1 MRHLHITTAL
11 PAVLL
16 CLPGIAHAEAAN
28 AAAAE
33 ADAAVGDSIIVTA
46 APQIRGN
53 SVVGRERLNDIA
65 STQNVID
72 ALKTVPGVSIRGT
85 SATNSDPWSYGI
97 SIRGFD
103 VNLRSSKIGQT
114 IDGMPAHNASYYLGG
129 TPAQKL
135 LINENVA
142 SIQVNQGT
150 AGVGSPSTSAL
161 GGTIAYVTR
170 DPSETPAGRFSLTA
184 GDNQLQRYAA
194 IYDFGTILPSTRAYV
209 GAVHQYGCRWVY
221 GCGDNSKSEQ
231 THFEFKMVSEPADGF
246 KMTGFFAWDWSHDD
260 PYVETTRAFLDSTD
274 AGDGSVPSI
283 LPATP
288 HTSTDPNQTYAAAMT
303 AVRQNTFAYLKLQ
316 WEPNEALHFEVN
328 PYYASQWG
336 RGYRTP
342 ANQLIA
348 VDQTGAT
355 NVRTVTGGTAAGS
368 KRYNAFYGIALNG
381 RQRAVVP
388 GLTYTDTDGTVVA
401 GGQCYAAGTAYASNG
416 AASYAGLNNANCV
429 PLQSFRNSIYGQRR
443 YGATSSARWTS
454 GSNTLEGGLWYER
467 FTRDFGRA
475 WRQVIDINS
484 GSYSAYDEYQTL
496 DFMQHFTTSTWKAH
510 LEDTLEL
517 GDLTLTAGIQKYWID
532 LDGVTDAWDAHG
544 VQGPGLK
551 TSTDAN
557 SPVLF
562 TAGAVYRFTPELQ
575 AFTSFSQNYG
585 AVGDWAL
592 EKTGTDLDTLK
603 SSVANNYDLGLRYAG
618 RTLALTATA
627 YYVRY
632 NNPISFRTA
641 DIVDVNGG
649 GGYNYA
655 AGTSG
660 SFVNAGKGV
669 ESKGIELG
677 ATWRPIRQVTLF
689 GSATFNRSRYLS
701 DFVGGTAG
709 SSGDAPVRK
718 GNQVPSAPETILNA
732 GVDFRE
738 GPFAASLTA
747 NYQGK
752 TAGDAQN
759 TPGLFLPA
767 RTVADLS
774 VSYDLPQVPGVT
786 VQVSVNN
793 LFDENYIGG
802 VLDDFSQRYTRGAPR
817 LWAVTLKGAF

>member
-1 MRHLHITTAL
+1 MRRHLYLTAAIPAALLCMTGAARGQAL
-11 PAVLL
+11 PE
-16 CLPGIAHAEAAN
+16 AEA
-28 AAAAE
+28 E
-33 ADAAVGDSIIVTA
+33 AGSGESIIVTA
-46 APQIRGN
+46 ASQIRGN
-53 SVVGRERLNDIA
+53 SVVGRDRLNEVA
-65 STQNVID
+65 ATQNVVD

-103 VNLRSSKIGQT
+103 VNQRSSKIGQT

-161 GGTIAYVTR
+161 GGMIAYVTR
-170 DPSETPAGRFSLTA
+170 DPSMTAAGRFSVTM

-194 IYDFGTILPSTRAYV
+194 IYDFGTLFADTRAYI
-209 GAVHQYGCRWVY
+209 GGVHQTGCRWVY

-231 THFEFKMVSEPADGF
+231 THFEFKMVSEPTSNL
-246 KMTGFFAWDWSHDD
+246 KITGFFAWDWSHDD

-288 HTSTDPNQTYAAAMT
+288 HTSSDPNQTYAAAMT
-303 AVRQNTFAYLKLQ
+303 AVRQNTFTYLKFQ
-316 WEPNEALHFEVN
+316 WEPSEAIHLEFN

-348 VDQTGAT
+348 IDQTGA
-355 NVRTVTGGTAAGS
+355 NFLRTVTGGTAPGS
-368 KRYNAFYGIALNG
+368 KRYNAFYGVVLNG
-381 RQRAVVP
+381 RQRPVVP

-401 GGQCYAAGTAYASNG
+401 GSRCYTAGTAYASNG
-416 AASYAGLNNANCV
+416 VASYAGLNNANCV
-429 PLQSFRNSIYGQRR
+429 PVQAFRNSIYGQRR
-443 YGATSSARWTS
+443 YGATSSAHWKS
-454 GSNTLEGGLWYER
+454 GGNTLEGGLWYER

-484 GSYSAYDEYQTL
+484 GSYAAYNEYQTL
-496 DFMQHFTTSTWKAH
+496 DFMQHFRTDTWKAH
-510 LEDTLEL
+510 LEDRLEL
-517 GDLTLTAGIQKYWID
+517 GSLILTAGIQKYWID
-532 LDGVTDAWDAHG
+532 MRGLTDAWDAKG
-544 VQGPGLK
+544 VQGPGLQTK
-551 TSTDAN
+551 AN
-557 SPVLF
+557 ADSRLLF
-562 TAGAVYRFTPELQ
+562 TAGAVYQFNPALQ
-575 AFTSFSQNYG
+575 GFASFSQNYG

-592 EKTGTDLDTLK
+592 EKTGTDLDALK
-603 SSVANNYDLGLRYAG
+603 SSVANNYDLGLRFSN
-618 RTLALTATA
+618 RKVALTATA

-632 NNPISFRTA
+632 DNPISFRTA

-649 GGYNYA
+649 GGYNYT

-660 SFVNAGKGV
+660 SFVNSGKGV
-669 ESKGIELG
+669 SSKGIELA
-677 ATWRPIRQVTLF
+677 ATWRPINQVTLF
-689 GSATFNRSRYLS
+689 GSATFNRSKYLS
-701 DFVGGTAG
+701 DFIGGTAG
-709 SSGDAPVRK
+709 SAGDALVKK
-718 GNQVPSAPETILNA
+718 GNKVPSAPETILNA
-732 GVDFRE
+732 GVDFKE
-738 GPFAASLTA
+738 GPFSASLVA

-759 TPGLFLPA
+759 TPALFLPA
-767 RTVADLS
+767 RTVADLT
-774 VSYDLPQVPGVT
+774 VGYAPPQLPGISLQFT
-786 VQVSVNN
+786 VNN
-793 LFDENYIGG
+793 LFDEDYIGG
-802 VLDDFSQRYTRGAPR
+802 VMDEFSQRYTRGAPR
-817 LWAVTLKGAF
+817 LWAVTLKGQF